1 MRSMSSRRLGFTLIE
16 LLVVIAI
23 IAILISLLLPAVQ
36 QAREAAR
43 RSTCK
48 NHLKQLGL
56 ALHNYHD
63 THNVFPPGQVANG
76 DCADVNS
83 TPPPCALNTNGLVM
97 LLPFVDMAPLY
108 NKFDFNQAFGTHVQP
123 PVVIC
128 GSDATNLAAATS
140 IPRPD
145 VFTCPSDSTG
155 TISTA
160 YRYRTNY
167 DFMAPFDHDVCNY
180 WTRRTVNRTM
190 FEDGSACRFR
200 DITDGTSNTVAMA
213 ETRQACCG
221 NGTNADWFR
230 RGWVEIG
237 LSLDIYAPNTTIRNG
252 AEHGPLKLGEWSNT
266 GSMHEGGIHVLMG
279 DGAVRFMSEN
289 IDRTLS
295 EKTTFIQDG
304 TPLGEW

>member
-1 MRSMSSRRLGFTLIE
+1 MKTSRRKGFTLIE

-23 IAILISLLLPAVQ
+23 IAILIALLLPAVQ

-43 RSTCK
+43 RSQCK
-48 NHLKQLGL
+48 NNLKQLGL

-63 THNVFPPGQVANG
+63 TFTVFPPGSIGYSFTKAAG
-76 DCADVNS
+76 DNS
-83 TPPPCALNTNGLVM
+83 NQTFSPLVM
-97 LLPFVDMAPLY
+97 ILPYIDQAPLY
-108 NKFDFNQAFGTHVQP
+108 NKFDFNQAFGTHVQA